1 MNVPLYFWTQ
11 AGFLLLTLVSFTL
24 FLREIWKGIA
34 LTEWPPARKKRV
46 KRGVVGALLAWAGF
60 VAAWSLSGTMEN
72 FSIFPFNLMP
82 VLLIPLISLGFLLA
96 SKGFSQLLRNIP
108 AATMIRLQSF
118 RFFVEVLLWM
128 LFLGEVLPEQMTF
141 EGRNFDIL
149 VGISAPII
157 ATLLVTRRITKTGI
171 VIWNFLGLALLLN
184 IVTIAILS
192 TPSPLRVFMN
202 EPANYIVARFPIS
215 WLPGLLVP
223 LAYYLHAISLKQ
235 MLQGKTMVA
244 SKDREQVSVGGGE

>member
-1 MNVPLYFWTQ
+1 MNAPLYFWTQ
-11 AGFLLLTLVSFTL
+11 VGFFLLTVVCFTL
-24 FLREIWKGIA
+24 FLRELWKGIA
-34 LTEWPPARKKRV
+34 LTEWPSTRKKRI
-46 KRGVVGALLAWAGF
+46 KRGVVASLVVWAGF
-60 VAAWSLSGTMEN
+60 IAAWSLSGTMED

-82 VLLIPLISLGFLLA
+82 ALLIPLLALVFLLA
-96 SKGFSQLLRNIP
+96 SKGFGQIVRNMSP
-108 AATMIRLQSF
+108 ATIIRLQSF

-128 LFLGEVLPEQMTF
+128 LFLNEVLPEQMTF

-157 ATLLVTRRITKTGI
+157 AALLITRRISRTGI
-171 VIWNFLGLALLLN
+171 AIWNFLGLALLLN

-202 EPANYIVARFPIS
+202 EPANYIVARFPMS

-235 MLQGKTMVA
+235 VLQGRSTLA
-244 SKDREQVSVGGGE
+244 SRDREHVSVGTR

>member
-1 MNVPLYFWTQ
+1 MNTPLYFWTQ
-11 AGFLLLTLVSFTL
+11 AGFVLLTIAYFTL
-24 FLREIWKGIA
+24 FLREVWKGMA
-34 LTEWPPARKKRV
+34 LTDWQSGRKKTIMSR
-46 KRGVVGALLAWAGF
+46 VVGGLLVWAGF

-82 VLLIPLISLGFLLA
+82 VLLIPLIVLFFLLA
-96 SKGFSQLLRNIP
+96 SKGINQILSNMP
-108 AATMIRLQSF
+108 AAAVIRLQSF

-128 LFLGEVLPEQMTF
+128 LFIDKVLPEQMTF

-149 VGISAPII
+149 VGISAPFI
-157 ATLLVTRRITKTGI
+157 AMLVGRRKVTKTGI
-171 VIWNFLGLALLLN
+171 VIWNILGLALLIN

-202 EPANYIVARFPIS
+202 EPANYVVARFPIS

-235 MLQGKTMVA
+235 MFQNKPMV
-244 SKDREQVSVGGGE
+244 SKDH